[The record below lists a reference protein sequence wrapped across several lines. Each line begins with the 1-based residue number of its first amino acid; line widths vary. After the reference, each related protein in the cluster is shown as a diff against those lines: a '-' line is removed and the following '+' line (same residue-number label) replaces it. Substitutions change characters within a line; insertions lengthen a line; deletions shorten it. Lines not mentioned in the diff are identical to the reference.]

1 LGNQIS
7 DKFDLNYAGKASL
20 FEGRTT
26 PPPGASEVK
35 LQVLAADQVGN
46 FGQHTLSLRVTP

>member
-46 FGQHTLSLRVTP
+46 FGQQILSFKK